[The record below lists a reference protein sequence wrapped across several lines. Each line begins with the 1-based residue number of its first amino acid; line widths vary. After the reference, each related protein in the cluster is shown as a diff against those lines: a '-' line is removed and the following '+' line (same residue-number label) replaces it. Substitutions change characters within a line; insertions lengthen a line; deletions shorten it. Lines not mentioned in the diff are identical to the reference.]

1 MTRAR
6 KTSAPVEARVTLVA
20 VTPDGER
27 LVAAAARLCY
37 ASDPTAI
44 SRRDPE
50 DNARLV
56 RMVVARG
63 HLSTIEHVSFTFLLE
78 GVSRAMTHQLVRHR
92 VASYS
97 QRSQRYVAEHDFAY
111 VMPPRLR
118 GKKVATTAGEVDA
131 EGYFHE
137 TMVYLAERYA
147 ALCEAFGGST
157 EESREDARYVL
168 PNACETRIIVTMNG
182 RELRHFFEER
192 LCLRA
197 QWEIRA
203 VAERM
208 RVLAAE
214 ACPSLFAG
222 AGPKCVRMGRCP
234 EGPRGCGAFAAVRAR
249 YRGEQGDD

>member
-6 KTSAPVEARVTLVA
+6 RATAPVEPCVTLLA
-20 VTPDGER
+20 VTPDGEK

-37 ASDPTAI
+37 ASDPAAI
-44 SRRDPE
+44 ARHDPE
-50 DNARLV
+50 DNARFV
-56 RMVVARG
+56 RMVVDRG
-63 HLSTIEHVSFTFLLE
+63 HLSTIEHVSFTFLIE
-78 GVSRAMTHQLVRHR
+78 GVSRAMTHQIVRHR
-92 VASYS
+92 LASYS

-111 VMPPRLR
+111 VAPPRLR
-118 GKKVATTAGEVDA
+118 GKKVATAAGEVDA
-131 EGYFHE
+131 ERYFHE

-147 ALCEAFGGST
+147 VLCEALGGT
-157 EESREDARYVL
+157 PEESREDARYVL
-168 PNACETRIIVTMNG
+168 PNACETKIIVTMNG

-208 RVLAAE
+208 RALAAG
-214 ACPSLFAG
+214 ACPSAFAG

-234 EGPRGCGAFAAVRAR
+234 EGARGCGAFAAVRAR
-249 YRGEQGDD
+249 YLGERTDG

>member
-92 VASYS
+92 VASY
-97 QRSQRYVAEHDFAY
+97 
-111 VMPPRLR
+111 
-118 GKKVATTAGEVDA
+118 
-131 EGYFHE
+131 
-137 TMVYLAERYA
+137 
-147 ALCEAFGGST
+147 
-157 EESREDARYVL
+157 
-168 PNACETRIIVTMNG
+168 
-182 RELRHFFEER
+182 
-192 LCLRA
+192 
-197 QWEIRA
+197 
-203 VAERM
+203 
-208 RVLAAE
+208 
-214 ACPSLFAG
+214 
-222 AGPKCVRMGRCP
+222 
-234 EGPRGCGAFAAVRAR
+234 
-249 YRGEQGDD
+249 